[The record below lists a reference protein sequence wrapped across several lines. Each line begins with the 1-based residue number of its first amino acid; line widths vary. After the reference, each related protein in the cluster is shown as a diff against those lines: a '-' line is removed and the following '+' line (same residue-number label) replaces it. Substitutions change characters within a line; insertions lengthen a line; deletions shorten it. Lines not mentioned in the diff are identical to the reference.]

1 MKDIYL
7 CLDVGGTEIKA
18 APVDAGGALL
28 QPLRH
33 FPARSHQAISG
44 IRLAFPGPFDYEAGI
59 CLLQGLGKF
68 DALYGVNLRHAL
80 ACRMD
85 IEPEA
90 IRFAN
95 DASAFALGELGFGLA
110 KAAPRAMFICIGT
123 GCGSAFGVGG
133 ALAPL
138 GTPGVP
144 ACGCVYSAPFLEG
157 RVDDYLSRRGL
168 EKLTQEYL
176 GMPLDGKSLAHLAQE
191 GNCQAQLCFLAF
203 GRQIRDALSPFLVQ
217 FRPDVLCFGGQ
228 ITRSAS
234 FFLKPMEHAC
244 RTQNIRLYIT
254 EDTSVRT
261 LQGLTRI

>member
-1 MKDIYL
+1 M
-7 CLDVGGTEIKA
+7 LDHFASVLQEIS
-18 APVDAGGALL
+18 PG
-28 QPLRH
+28 
-33 FPARSHQAISG
+33 QAISG
-44 IRLAFPGPFDYEAGI
+44 IRLAFPGPSITRQAFASCKGWENSTPFMGSTS
-59 CLLQGLGKF
+59 
-68 DALYGVNLRHAL
+68 VMPL

-168 EKLTQEYL
+168 E
-176 GMPLDGKSLAHLAQE
+176 S
-191 GNCQAQLCFLAF
+191 
-203 GRQIRDALSPFLVQ
+203 
-217 FRPDVLCFGGQ
+217 
-228 ITRSAS
+228 
-234 FFLKPMEHAC
+234 
-244 RTQNIRLYIT
+244 
-254 EDTSVRT
+254 
-261 LQGLTRI
+261 

>member
-1 MKDIYL
+1 MPW
-7 CLDVGGTEIKA
+7 
-18 APVDAGGALL
+18 PVAW
-28 QPLRH
+28 
-33 FPARSHQAISG
+33 ISN
-44 IRLAFPGPFDYEAGI
+44 RKPFGS
-59 CLLQGLGKF
+59 
-68 DALYGVNLRHAL
+68 
-80 ACRMD
+80 
-85 IEPEA
+85 P
-90 IRFAN
+90 N

-191 GNCQAQLCFLAF
+191 GNCQAAAVLF
-203 GRQIRDALSPFLVQ
+203 GLWPANSGRSIPVSCAISPG
-217 FRPDVLCFGGQ
+217 VLCFGGQ